1 MTVIGCY
8 TRDDYFDTVF
18 SNDVMYTINRNT
30 GKWGSVRVGDTFDN
44 GMAFTKADYERYKEE
59 CDSVGVFTLE

>member
-8 TRDDYFDTVF
+8 ERDENFTTVY
-18 SNDVMYTINRNT
+18 SNDVMYTIARAT
-30 GKWGSVRVGDTFDN
+30 GKWGAVRVGGTLAN
-44 GMAFTKADYERYKEE
+44 GQPFTKADYERFKEG